1 MKTKF
6 NLPFCGNVLKVN
18 CFKFLV
24 RTTCE
29 YYSNCVLISW
39 DVNVSEV
46 LVSLDGTD
54 ESRSVF
60 I

>member
-1 MKTKF
+1 MKIKF

-18 CFKFLV
+18 YFKFLV
-24 RTTCE
+24 IITCE
-29 YYSNCVLISW
+29 YYSYCGLIPW

-54 ESRSVF
+54 
-60 I
+60 